1 MLAETEPAVAPVP
14 EDKNDPK
21 GDAGNPAL
29 SVAMLSSPPAAS
41 IVPPSM
47 KLQTGAEISPMDPW
61 SQKQR
66 PPTVALLMGHF
77 SPVISNP
84 SAVRCATVS
93 LAAKSAPCCLSE

>member
-29 SVAMLSSPPAAS
+29 PVAMLSSPPAAS

-47 KLQTGAEISPMDPW
+47 KLRTGRGDFTDGSVVAKT
-61 SQKQR
+61 KQS
-66 PPTVALLMGHF
+66 PPTVALLKGHF
-77 SPVISNP
+77 PP
-84 SAVRCATVS
+84 
-93 LAAKSAPCCLSE
+93 